1 MLIHELPTRLRF
13 KLPFLREP
21 SLDFAYLEAAS
32 LGATP
37 GVRNVRINSPA
48 ASLVVEYDGK
58 TTTKQNIV
66 DWCSNLSQKNW
77 PRVDATK
84 NASNGTE
91 LSRVIGTGL
100 GLIILPFL
108 RFPLNRIFTY
118 FTIAPILI
126 KGTNIL
132 LSKGIKIEVLDSL
145 AVGLAAVRGEYFTAI
160 ATHGL
165 LTLGEYLEHQT
176 EKHSDAL
183 LHHLLKP
190 MPTQT
195 WIERDGRLIQ
205 LPCTEI
211 KEGDLVIVGT
221 GEMIPIDGR
230 VVDSTAA
237 VNEASL
243 TGETV
248 PVRKELKDRVLSGTV
263 IEEGRLK
270 IRATRVGDNTTTA
283 RISSFIEESLK
294 KPSKTQRMAEDL
306 ANQRVYYTLGLGG
319 LVYLLT
325 RDTQRLAAVF
335 LVDHACPLKL
345 GTPVAIKSAMYRGA
359 THGILFRGGQAIENL
374 ANADTIIF
382 DKTGTLTTGNL
393 EVTDVIPLTD
403 AEKWLKD
410 EILALIASVE
420 EHATHPVADAIVN
433 SAKQKALDHI
443 EHEDVDYMVAHGLTT
458 QVEGQKLVIGSRH
471 FLEEHQQ
478 ISFAAYEHIIKQL
491 EGQGKTLLY
500 AALNEE
506 PLGIIGL
513 RDHLR
518 PEAADILKRMRQS
531 GIKSIGLLTGD
542 QRDKAL
548 ALADELGIDANL
560 VFYECPPEEKGN
572 VVKQL
577 QNEGHKVAFVG
588 DGVNDAPA
596 LISAD
601 VGIAM
606 PKGADLAR
614 ATADIVLL
622 DDHLET
628 VLNAKILSDKTM
640 QLIYYHFN
648 VSMVVNSA
656 IAGGAAFGLLS
667 PVFTALLHNGTT
679 IGILL
684 NSLAGVSLKQKKLED
699 FKDKLVTVREAYR
712 LPSE

>member
-1 MLIHELPTRLRF
+1 MLVHELSTRLRF

-21 SLDFAYLEAAS
+21 SLDFAYLEVS
-32 LGATP
+32 LGAMP
-37 GVRNVRINSPA
+37 GVRDVRINSPA
-48 ASLVVEYDGK
+48 ASLVVEYNGK
-58 TTTKQNIV
+58 PAIKQNIM
-66 DWCSNLSQKNW
+66 DWCTHISQKYW
-77 PRVDATK
+77 PRVDASE
-84 NASNGTE
+84 NVSSNTD
-91 LSRVIGTGL
+91 LSKVISTGL
-100 GLIILPFL
+100 ALALLPFL
-108 RFPLNRIFTY
+108 RPPLKTLLTY
-118 FTIAPILI
+118 LTIAPTLT
-126 KGTNIL
+126 KGANSL
-132 LSKGIKIEVLDSL
+132 FSQGIKVEVLDSL
-145 AVGLAAVRGEYFTAI
+145 AVGLAAVRGEYFTAA
-160 ATHGL
+160 ATHGFL
-165 LTLGEYLEHQT
+165 VLGEYLEHQT

-183 LHHLLKP
+183 LRHLLKP
-190 MPTQT
+190 MPTEAWVECEGT
-195 WIERDGRLIQ
+195 LIQ
-205 LPCTEI
+205 VPSTSI
-211 KEGDLVIVGT
+211 KEGDLVVVGT
-221 GEMIPIDGR
+221 GEMMPIDGR
-230 VVDSTAA
+230 VIDGTAA

-248 PVRKELKDRVLSGTV
+248 PVRKELKDKVLSGTV

-283 RISSFIEESLK
+283 RITRFIEESLK
-294 KPSKTQRMAEDL
+294 KQSKTQRMADEL
-306 ANQRVYYTLGLGG
+306 ANQRVYYTLGLGV

-359 THGILFRGGQAIENL
+359 THGMLFRGGQAIENI
-374 ANADTIIF
+374 ANADTIVF

-393 EVTDVIPLTD
+393 EVTDIIPLTED
-403 AEKWLKD
+403 TKWPQN

-420 EHATHPVADAIVN
+420 EHATHPVADAVVK
-433 SAKQKALDHI
+433 SAKHKALHHI

-458 QVEGQKLVIGSRH
+458 QVEGQKLIIGSRH

-478 ISFAAYEHIIKQL
+478 ISFVAHDPLIKEL

-500 AALNEE
+500 AALNET
-506 PLGIIGL
+506 PFSIVGL

-518 PEAADILKRMRQS
+518 PEAAQIVTQLKQS
-531 GIKSIGLLTGD
+531 GMKTIALLTGD

-548 ALADELGIDANL
+548 ALAEQLGIETEH
-560 VFYECPPEEKGN
+560 VYYECPPEEKGN
-572 VVKQL
+572 IVKQL
-577 QNEGHKVAFVG
+577 QNKGHQVAFVG

-596 LISAD
+596 LITAD

-628 VLNAKILSDKTM
+628 VLNAKRLGDKTM
-640 QLIYYHFN
+640 QLIHYHFN

-656 IAGGAAFGLLS
+656 VAGGAALGLLS
-667 PVFTALLHNGTT
+667 PVLTALLHNGTT

-684 NSLAGVSLKQKKLED
+684 NSLAGVSLQENKLSEM
-699 FKDKLVTVREAYR
+699 KEKLGTVREA
-712 LPSE
+712 LQSS